1 MSPRASRQ
9 GSTWLPRAVV
19 VTTASVLGVM
29 LLLVVRSCA
38 TGTAARPSFDVTFDA
53 STLGAGGGQFCDGF
67 RTYLKETIGISALAG
82 STSSGPERRT
92 IAKNFFE
99 HAERST
105 AELQK
110 LAPPELQ
117 VEMRSLNEGSVILL
131 KALRQVDYDVTRL
144 DVSVLEKLAYL
155 DDGAPLGGS
164 DVDQYVDRT
173 CHIDMAAFGRS
184 VRVS

>member
-1 MSPRASRQ
+1 
-9 GSTWLPRAVV
+9 
-19 VTTASVLGVM
+19 M

-82 STSSGPERRT
+82 SASSGPERRT

-144 DVSVLEKLAYL
+144 DAGTLVAIADL
-155 DDGAPLGGS
+155 DPGGS
-164 DVDQYVDRT
+164 PGGNVVDLYLSRT
-173 CHIDMAAFGRS
+173 CGVDSVAFRRS
-184 VRVS
+184 VRFVPR